1 MLAGM
6 TASAGNAERNVFLA
20 DANLQ
25 ALLRRRAPACA
36 VAYGGRRVAERAGRL
51 DRGHVHGGPLTRRL
65 TAAGRA
71 FFDVPPSGF
80 ADAPLLSP
88 CPALR
93 VGRADQ
99 IDTLD
104 TFHDEHRRLEPT
116 ITRLDAAE
124 TIRQAAMLRE
134 DRVAGA
140 ILAPSAH
147 EIDTAA
153 RHHGFLRGMRTRGGS
168 LITGAAVTALARN
181 GGLCQR

>member
-1 MLAGM
+1 M
-6 TASAGNAERNVFLA
+6 
-20 DANLQ
+20 
-25 ALLRRRAPACA
+25 
-36 VAYGGRRVAERAGRL
+36 AERAGRL
-51 DRGHVHGGPLTRRL
+51 DRGHVHGGPLTRGL

-88 CPALR
+88 CPVLR

-104 TFHDEHRRLEPT
+104 TFHDEHRRLVPT

-153 RHHGFLRGMRTRGGS
+153 LHHGFLRGMRTRGGS
-168 LITGAAVTALARN
+168 LITEAAVTALARN
-181 GGLCQR
+181 CGLCQR